1 MLPRVT
7 TEETETSEA
16 RQQPAQAVFHPPL
29 RNQLAIAL
37 LGDVDGVLL
46 AQFGLETGHDEAVGF
61 IDLRLEPVRAI
72 ASEVR
77 LSEALADNP
86 LRAGIAG
93 LCEELGAATD
103 HIAD

>member
-1 MLPRVT
+1 VLPRVT

-29 RNQLAIAL
+29 RNQFAIAL

-77 LSEALADNP
+77 LSEARLLTIPSAPASLAFAKNSAP
-86 LRAGIAG
+86 PPI
-93 LCEELGAATD
+93 T
-103 HIAD
+103 